1 MTINSTASMLM
12 QRPRML
18 LVGDNGTEKSLCNVA
33 DAKFL
38 AIVAKIPQLT
48 VRT

>member
-18 LVGDNGTEKSLCNVA
+18 LVGDSGTEKSPRNMA
-33 DAKFL
+33 NAKFL
-38 AIVAKIPQLT
+38 PSVAKIPQIM

>member
-1 MTINSTASMLM
+1 MMINSTASMLM

-18 LVGDNGTEKSLCNVA
+18 LVGDSGTEKSPRNVTG
-33 DAKFL
+33 AKFL
-38 AIVAKIPQLT
+38 PSVAKIPQLT